1 MNNQISLF
9 PKIKQMKNITILLL
23 LTFSTLISISQD
35 LDEII
40 DLHGK
45 MKFQDAKTAIDNY
58 LQNHPRKK

>member
-35 LDEII
+35 LDEVIE
-40 DLHGK
+40 LQGK
-45 MKFQDAKTAIDNY
+45 MKFQDAKTLVQPPIRAGF
-58 LQNHPRKK
+58 